1 MQHVPESSLLK
12 LYFDAVSYAIVVIDT
27 QSVVQF
33 VNKSAREFL
42 KIHGRNFDSC
52 IGGPVSDILP
62 LAAPLARK
70 AMAGD
75 AFARGEGRVVD
86 KGRQLFFEITPLM
99 RDAEL
104 IGAVISLQR
113 PERFEEMAV
122 RMEGYQ
128 TLFMQLQAVF
138 DSSSDGIWVTDGEGF
153 ITNVNKASIKLNGM
167 KGVPLIGRNIEEIV
181 ALGGVDQAVTLVVM
195 KHRRQ
200 VSLIQHIKSTGRQ
213 ILATGT
219 PVFDEAGKL
228 ALVVVNERDLTELN
242 NLRRD
247 LAIAKQSQ
255 ESASNEL
262 KSFLVLERDSGGV
275 VAESKAMRRILA
287 MALKLAQLN
296 VSNILLTGESGV
308 GKGML
313 AKFLHNNSR
322 RKEKPFL
329 SINCAALPES
339 LFESEL
345 FGYEGGAFTGA
356 KETGRHGLMSLAADG
371 TLFLDEVGEMPLA
384 LQAKLLTCL
393 DQNEFIP
400 IGGNKPVKVRCSLV
414 FATNKN
420 LEELVRQKRFREDFF
435 YRLSAFTLDI
445 PPLRERRDDIFEL
458 SRRFLESSNEEFKTE
473 KFLSQ
478 TALDLLHSHAFNG
491 NVRELRSL
499 IRKAVVMSEENDLVS
514 YLALC
519 LRRTDTAVPKESNG
533 STPVH
538 SLPVAVAA
546 LERELLQRAR
556 TSCANTREMAV
567 FLGVNQS
574 TVVRKLAKYG
584 LAHKTGVSDA

>member
-1 MQHVPESSLLK
+1 MQHVSESSLLN
-12 LYFDAVSYAIVVIDT
+12 LSFDAVSYAIVVIDT
-27 QSVVQF
+27 QCVVQF

-42 KIHGRNFDSC
+42 KVRGRNFDSC
-52 IGGPVSDILP
+52 VGGPVSDILP
-62 LAAPLARK
+62 IAAPLARK
-70 AMAGD
+70 ALASRE
-75 AFARGEGRVVD
+75 FAKGEGRVVE

-99 RDAEL
+99 RGRQL
-104 IGAVISLQR
+104 IGAVVSLQR

-122 RMEGYQ
+122 RLEAYQ
-128 TLFMQLQAVF
+128 SLFMQLQAVF
-138 DSSSDGIWVTDGEGF
+138 DSSSDGIWVTDGEGV
-153 ITNVNKASIKLNGM
+153 ITNVNKASIELNGM
-167 KGVPLIGRNIEEIV
+167 RDVPLIGRNIKDIV
-181 ALGGVDQAVTLVVM
+181 AMGGVDQAVTLEVM

-200 VSLIQHIKSTGRQ
+200 ISLIQHIKSTGRQ

-275 VAESKAMRRILA
+275 VAESKTMRRILA

-356 KETGRHGLMSLAADG
+356 KETGRLGLMNLAADG

-400 IGGNKPVKVRCSLV
+400 IGANRPVKVRCALV

-435 YRLSAFTLDI
+435 YRLSAFTLEI

-458 SRRFLESSNEEFKTE
+458 ARRFLLSSNEEFKTE

-478 TALDLLHSHAFNG
+478 TALDLLHGYAFNG

-499 IRKAVVMSEENDLVS
+499 IRKGAVMSEENDLAAF
-514 YLALC
+514 LALS
-519 LRRTDTAVPKESNG
+519 LGRTDAPEPSQTPESAAAR
-533 STPVH
+533 
-538 SLPVAVAA
+538 SLPLAVAA
-546 LERELLQRAR
+546 LERELLLQARAA
-556 TSCANTREMAV
+556 CANTREMAA

-574 TVVRKLAKYG
+574 TVVRKLAKYAIG
-584 LAHKTGVSDA
+584 AQEFVS